1 MKETL
6 HRRINSMI
14 DRLDKR
20 IKQLNN
26 HIEEYK
32 FENNFE
38 DAMKNKIKR
47 DQLEMVWLELKRA
60 LEN

>member
-20 IKQLNN
+20 IKQLDN

-47 DQLEMVWLELKRA
+47 DQLEMVWLELKKA

>member
-20 IKQLNN
+20 IKQLDN

-38 DAMKNKIKR
+38 DAMRNKIKR